1 MSFSNEDKKMLTEHF
16 TVNQLEAI
24 NYMVGNSHTSES
36 DKDYYVDEIATQVDS
51 LSDLKIKMDEALG
64 RVDIDYDV
72 SVFSGGNDEVV
83 NNEDLDKTKEG
94 LQKINDSQP
103 SRGFHPFFSDKSKEG
118 SKSENIESLIN
129 SINKPVEKYIPPG
142 Q

>member
-1 MSFSNEDKKMLTEHF
+1 MSLNNEDKKMLVDHF
-16 TVNQLEAI
+16 TVNQLEAM

-36 DKDYYVDEIATQVDS
+36 DKDYYVDEIATQVDG

-64 RVDIDYDV
+64 RVDKVYDV
-72 SVFSGGNDEVV
+72 SAFAGGNDEVV

-94 LQKINDSQP
+94 LQKINDSQQSP
-103 SRGFHPFFSDKSKEG
+103 LGFFSFFLPKANEGESK
-118 SKSENIESLIN
+118 NLESLIN

>member
-36 DKDYYVDEIATQVDS
+36 GKDYYIDEIATGVDS

-64 RVDIDYDV
+64 HDDSGYDV
-72 SVFSGGNDEVV
+72 SVFTGGNDEPLSK
-83 NNEDLDKTKEG
+83 EDLAQTKMG
-94 LQKINDSQP
+94 LQKINDSQ
-103 SRGFHPFFSDKSKEG
+103 SRQGSFPFFSAPKANEG
-118 SKSENIESLIN
+118 GARHLESLID
-129 SINKPVEKYIPPG
+129 SINKPVEKFIPPG

>member
-1 MSFSNEDKKMLTEHF
+1 MSLNNEDKKMLVDHF
-16 TVNQLEAI
+16 TVNQLEAM

-36 DKDYYVDEIATQVDS
+36 DKDYYVDEIATQVDG

-64 RVDIDYDV
+64 RVDKVYDV
-72 SVFSGGNDEVV
+72 SAFAGGNDEVV

-103 SRGFHPFFSDKSKEG
+103 SRGFPTFFSDKAKEG
-118 SKSENIESLIN
+118 KSENLESLIN